1 MAAPTKE
8 LEEWLDEWPAVRE
21 LVDELVLSLK
31 RRQLH
36 GSYETAKMTT
46 SVLSKVLET
55 VEWSTAGEILEKIR
69 QLGHMLTKAHAHELA
84 IGNVVRRVLYII
96 REEHSNALKL
106 SSADAAN
113 GSAVAPVSGPPTSRN
128 NNLSRSLGTILTPGT
143 DTDLSIPIT
152 DLKLSV
158 MEGIAELVD
167 EIDSLHVNIA
177 DQAMEYIHTDE
188 VILTFGQSLSVEA
201 FLKTAAKKRSFK
213 VIVVE
218 SAPSLN
224 GQHMAHALAESGI
237 HVTVIP
243 DSAVFALMAR
253 VNKVVVPAAAVV
265 ANGGLIAQSG
275 LQNIALAAKKCSV
288 PVVCVAGLI
297 KLSPLYAHDLDVLSE
312 LLAPSSIYNYE
323 DTVDNLEVL
332 NPAYDYVPPE
342 CVRIFITN
350 TGAHQPS
357 YIYRLLAE
365 YYSPQDYQLS

>member
-1 MAAPTKE
+1 PT
-8 LEEWLDEWPAVRE
+8 VRD

-31 RRQLH
+31 RRQLR

-46 SVLSKVLET
+46 SLLSKVVRIHEQVT
-55 VEWSTAGEILEKIR
+55 WSTAGEILDKIR

-106 SSADAAN
+106 SAEAAS
-113 GSAVAPVSGPPTSRN
+113 GPVSAPPSSRG
-128 NNLSRSLGTILTPGT
+128 NNLSRSLGTILTPGI
-143 DTDLSIPIT
+143 DTDLSIPIA
-152 DLKLSV
+152 DLKLGFDALQSV

-188 VILTFGQSLSVEA
+188 VILTFGLSLSVEA
-201 FLKTAAKKRSFK
+201 FLKTAAKKRQFK

-224 GQHMAHALAESGI
+224 GQRMAHALAESGI

-312 LLAPSSIYNYE
+312 LSAPSSIFNYE

-365 YYSPQDYQLS
+365 YYSPQD

>member
-1 MAAPTKE
+1 M
-8 LEEWLDEWPAVRE
+8 EWLAEWPTVHE

-31 RRQLH
+31 RRQSR

-46 SVLSKVLET
+46 HVLSKVLET
-55 VEWSTAGEILEKIR
+55 VKWSTAGEILEKIR

-106 SSADAAN
+106 SSMDTA
-113 GSAVAPVSGPPTSRN
+113 APVSAPPSSSRN
-128 NNLSRSLGTILTPGT
+128 HNLSRSLGTILTPGT
-143 DTDLSIPIT
+143 DTDLSIPIA

-158 MEGIAELVD
+158 MEGIAELID

-188 VILTFGQSLSVEA
+188 VILTFGLSLSVEA
-201 FLKTAAKKRSFK
+201 FLKMAAKKRSFK

-224 GQHMAHALAESGI
+224 GQRTAHALAESGI

-312 LLAPSSIYNYE
+312 LLSPSSIYNYE
-323 DTVDNLEVL
+323 DIVETLEVL

>member
-1 MAAPTKE
+1 
-8 LEEWLDEWPAVRE
+8 
-21 LVDELVLSLK
+21 
-31 RRQLH
+31 
-36 GSYETAKMTT
+36 
-46 SVLSKVLET
+46 
-55 VEWSTAGEILEKIR
+55 
-69 QLGHMLTKAHAHELA
+69 
-84 IGNVVRRVLYII
+84 
-96 REEHSNALKL
+96 
-106 SSADAAN
+106 
-113 GSAVAPVSGPPTSRN
+113 
-128 NNLSRSLGTILTPGT
+128 
-143 DTDLSIPIT
+143 
-152 DLKLSV
+152 

-177 DQAMEYIHTDE
+177 DQAMEYIHTEYVVASVAQQINYNLLTLISVSCGFTTNSE
-188 VILTFGQSLSVEA
+188 VILTFGLSLSVEA

-224 GQHMAHALAESGI
+224 GQRMAHALAESGI

-323 DTVDNLEVL
+323 DTVDNVR
-332 NPAYDYVPPE
+332 ATIISCA
-342 CVRIFITN
+342 CVVQFI
-350 TGAHQPS
+350 H
-357 YIYRLLAE
+357 
-365 YYSPQDYQLS
+365 

>member
-1 MAAPTKE
+1 MTKE
-8 LEEWLDEWPAVRE
+8 LMEWLEEWPTVRE

-31 RRQLH
+31 RRQLR

-46 SVLSKVLET
+46 NVLRTVLET

-69 QLGHMLTKAHAHELA
+69 QLGHMLTKAHAHELT

-106 SSADAAN
+106 SSMDTT
-113 GSAVAPVSGPPTSRN
+113 APVSVCSSTSSSSRN
-128 NNLSRSLGTILTPGT
+128 MNLSRSLGTILTPGT
-143 DTDLSIPIT
+143 DTDLSIPIA

-188 VILTFGQSLSVEA
+188 VILTFGLSLSVEA

-224 GQHMAHALAESGI
+224 GQRTAHALAESGI
-237 HVTVIP
+237 DVTVIP

-312 LLAPSSIYNYE
+312 LLAPSSIYSYE

>member
-1 MAAPTKE
+1 
-8 LEEWLDEWPAVRE
+8 
-21 LVDELVLSLK
+21 
-31 RRQLH
+31 
-36 GSYETAKMTT
+36 MTT
-46 SVLSKVLET
+46 NVLSKVLET
-55 VEWSTAGEILEKIR
+55 VKWSTAGEILDKIR
-69 QLGHMLTKAHAHELA
+69 QLGHMLTTAHAHELA

-96 REEHSNALKL
+96 REEHSNALKVSATATGTSTTGP
-106 SSADAAN
+106 SS
-113 GSAVAPVSGPPTSRN
+113 TRT
-128 NNLSRSLGTILTPGT
+128 NNLSRSLDTILTPGT

-167 EIDSLHVNIA
+167 EIETLHVNIA

-188 VILTFGQSLSVEA
+188 VILTFGLSLSVEA
-201 FLKTAAKKRSFK
+201 FLKTAAKKRAFQ

-218 SAPSLN
+218 SAPLLT
-224 GQHMAHALAESGI
+224 GQTMAHALAASGI

-243 DSAVFALMAR
+243 DSAVYALMAR

-297 KLSPLYAHDLDVLSE
+297 KLSPLYAHDLDVRSE
-312 LLAPSSIYNYE
+312 LLAPSSIFNYE

-342 CVRIFITN
+342 CVMLFITN
-350 TGAHQPS
+350 TGAHPPS

-365 YYSPQDYQLS
+365 YYSPQDYQLQ

>member
-1 MAAPTKE
+1 MAAPTEE
-8 LEEWLDEWPAVRE
+8 LKEWLDAWPAVRD
-21 LVDELVLSLK
+21 LVDELLLSLK
-31 RRQLH
+31 RRQLR

-106 SSADAAN
+106 SSADAA
-113 GSAVAPVSGPPTSRN
+113 PPSSRN

-143 DTDLSIPIT
+143 DTDLSIPIA

-188 VILTFGQSLSVEA
+188 VILTFGMSLSVEA
-201 FLKTAAKKRSFK
+201 FLKMAAKKREFK

-224 GQHMAHALAESGI
+224 GQRTAHALAESGI

>member
-1 MAAPTKE
+1 MAAPTRE
-8 LEEWLDEWPAVRE
+8 LKEWLQEWPAVCE
-21 LVDELVLSLK
+21 LVEELVLSLK
-31 RRQLH
+31 RRQLI
-36 GSYETAKMTT
+36 GSYETARMTT
-46 SVLSKVLET
+46 RVLSKVLET
-55 VEWSTAGEILEKIR
+55 VKWTTAGEILDKIR
-69 QLGHMLTKAHAHELA
+69 QLGHMLTKAHAHELV

-106 SSADAAN
+106 SLADTAN
-113 GSAVAPVSGPPTSRN
+113 GSAVAPVPAPLSSHSSTS
-128 NNLSRSLGTILTPGT
+128 SRSLGTILTPGT
-143 DTDLSIPIT
+143 DTDLSIPIA
-152 DLKLSV
+152 DLKMSV

-188 VILTFGQSLSVEA
+188 VILTFGRSLSVEA

-224 GQHMAHALAESGI
+224 GQRTAHALAESGI

-312 LLAPSSIYNYE
+312 LLAPSSIYDYE

>member
-8 LEEWLDEWPAVRE
+8 LKEWLEEWPAVRE

-31 RRQLH
+31 RRQLR

-106 SSADAAN
+106 SSADSAN
-113 GSAVAPVSGPPTSRN
+113 GNAVAPVSGPPSSRN

-143 DTDLSIPIT
+143 DTDLSIPIA

-188 VILTFGQSLSVEA
+188 VILTFGLSLSVEA

-224 GQHMAHALAESGI
+224 GQRMAHALAESGI

-312 LLAPSSIYNYE
+312 LLEPSSIYNYE

>member
-1 MAAPTKE
+1 MAAPTQE
-8 LEEWLDEWPAVRE
+8 LKEWLDEWPTVRD

-31 RRQLH
+31 RRQLR

-46 SVLSKVLET
+46 SLLSKVLET
-55 VEWSTAGEILEKIR
+55 VEWSTAGEILDKIR

-106 SSADAAN
+106 SAEAAN
-113 GSAVAPVSGPPTSRN
+113 GPVSAPPSSRG
-128 NNLSRSLGTILTPGT
+128 NNLSRSLGTILTPGI
-143 DTDLSIPIT
+143 DTDLSIPIA

-188 VILTFGQSLSVEA
+188 VILTFGLSLSVEA
-201 FLKTAAKKRSFK
+201 FLKTAAKKRQFK

-224 GQHMAHALAESGI
+224 GQRMAHALAESGI

-312 LLAPSSIYNYE
+312 LSAPSSIFNYE

>member
-1 MAAPTKE
+1 MTKE
-8 LEEWLDEWPAVRE
+8 LMEWLEEWP
-21 LVDELVLSLK
+21 
-31 RRQLH
+31 
-36 GSYETAKMTT
+36 T
-46 SVLSKVLET
+46 LET

-69 QLGHMLTKAHAHELA
+69 QLGHMLTKAHAHELT

-106 SSADAAN
+106 SSMDTT
-113 GSAVAPVSGPPTSRN
+113 APVSVCSSTSSSSRN
-128 NNLSRSLGTILTPGT
+128 MNLSRSLGTILTPGT
-143 DTDLSIPIT
+143 DTDLSIPIA

-177 DQAMEYIHTDE
+177 DQAMEYIHTE
-188 VILTFGQSLSVEA
+188 Y
-201 FLKTAAKKRSFK
+201 TAAKKRSFK

-224 GQHMAHALAESGI
+224 GQRTAHALAESGI
-237 HVTVIP
+237 DVTVIP

-312 LLAPSSIYNYE
+312 LLAPSSIYSYE

>member
-1 MAAPTKE
+1 MTKE
-8 LEEWLDEWPAVRE
+8 LMEWLEEWPT
-21 LVDELVLSLK
+21 LK
-31 RRQLH
+31 
-36 GSYETAKMTT
+36 
-46 SVLSKVLET
+46 T

-69 QLGHMLTKAHAHELA
+69 QLGHMLTKAHAHELT

-106 SSADAAN
+106 SSMDTT
-113 GSAVAPVSGPPTSRN
+113 APVSVCSSTSSSSRN
-128 NNLSRSLGTILTPGT
+128 MNLSRSLGTILTPGT
-143 DTDLSIPIT
+143 DTDLSIPIA

-167 EIDSLHVNIA
+167 EIDSLH
-177 DQAMEYIHTDE
+177 
-188 VILTFGQSLSVEA
+188 
-201 FLKTAAKKRSFK
+201 TAAKKRSFK

-224 GQHMAHALAESGI
+224 GQRTAHALAESGI
-237 HVTVIP
+237 DVTVIP

-312 LLAPSSIYNYE
+312 LLAPSSIYSYE

>member
-1 MAAPTKE
+1 MAVPTKE
-8 LEEWLDEWPAVRE
+8 LKEWLDEWPAVRE

-31 RRQLH
+31 RRQLR

-106 SSADAAN
+106 SSAA
-113 GSAVAPVSGPPTSRN
+113 APVSGRN

-201 FLKTAAKKRSFK
+201 FLKTAAKKRSFQ

>member
-1 MAAPTKE
+1 MTKALME
-8 LEEWLDEWPAVRE
+8 WLEEWPTVCE
-21 LVDELVLSLK
+21 LVHELVLSLK
-31 RRQLH
+31 RRQLR
-36 GSYETAKMTT
+36 AKC
-46 SVLSKVLET
+46 L
-55 VEWSTAGEILEKIR
+55 
-69 QLGHMLTKAHAHELA
+69 
-84 IGNVVRRVLYII
+84 RRW
-96 REEHSNALKL
+96 N
-106 SSADAAN
+106 
-113 GSAVAPVSGPPTSRN
+113 
-128 NNLSRSLGTILTPGT
+128 GT
-143 DTDLSIPIT
+143 DTDLSIPIA

-188 VILTFGQSLSVEA
+188 VILTFGLSLSVEA

-224 GQHMAHALAESGI
+224 GQRTAHALAESGI
-237 HVTVIP
+237 DVTVIP

-253 VNKVVVPAAAVV
+253 VNKVVVPAVAVV

-312 LLAPSSIYNYE
+312 LLSPSSIYSYE

>member
-1 MAAPTKE
+1 
-8 LEEWLDEWPAVRE
+8 
-21 LVDELVLSLK
+21 
-31 RRQLH
+31 
-36 GSYETAKMTT
+36 
-46 SVLSKVLET
+46 
-55 VEWSTAGEILEKIR
+55 
-69 QLGHMLTKAHAHELA
+69 
-84 IGNVVRRVLYII
+84 
-96 REEHSNALKL
+96 
-106 SSADAAN
+106 
-113 GSAVAPVSGPPTSRN
+113 
-128 NNLSRSLGTILTPGT
+128 
-143 DTDLSIPIT
+143 
-152 DLKLSV
+152 

-188 VILTFGQSLSVEA
+188 VILTFGMSLSVEA
-201 FLKTAAKKRSFK
+201 FLKMAAKKREFK

-224 GQHMAHALAESGI
+224 GQRTAHALAESGI

-323 DTVDNLEVL
+323 DTVDNVRATNATDTCDLLILEVL

>member
-1 MAAPTKE
+1 MAAPTQE
-8 LEEWLDEWPAVRE
+8 LKEWLDEWPTVRD

-31 RRQLH
+31 RRQLR

-46 SVLSKVLET
+46 SLLSKVLET
-55 VEWSTAGEILEKIR
+55 VEWSTAGEILDKIR

-106 SSADAAN
+106 SAEAAS
-113 GSAVAPVSGPPTSRN
+113 GPVSAPPSSRG
-128 NNLSRSLGTILTPGT
+128 NNLSRSLGTILTPGI
-143 DTDLSIPIT
+143 DTDLSIPIA

-188 VILTFGQSLSVEA
+188 VILTFGLSLSVEA
-201 FLKTAAKKRSFK
+201 FLKTAAKKRQFK

-224 GQHMAHALAESGI
+224 GQRMAHALAESGI

-312 LLAPSSIYNYE
+312 LSAPSSIFNYE

>member
-1 MAAPTKE
+1 MAAPTAE
-8 LEEWLDEWPAVRE
+8 LQEWLDDWPTVRDS
-21 LVDELVLSLK
+21 VDELVLSLK
-31 RRQLH
+31 RRYDPLRQLR
-36 GSYETAKMTT
+36 GSYETAKKTT
-46 SVLSKVLET
+46 NLLSKVVRGWRIRRRLCAERAAYYCLET
-55 VEWSTAGEILEKIR
+55 VDWSTAGEILEKIR
-69 QLGHMLTKAHAHELA
+69 QLGYMLTKAHAHELA

-106 SSADAAN
+106 STGDGVNSSSVAT
-113 GSAVAPVSGPPTSRN
+113 AVATPPTSRN

-143 DTDLSIPIT
+143 DTDLSIPIA

-158 MEGIAELVD
+158 MEGIAELID

-188 VILTFGQSLSVEA
+188 VILTFGLSLSVEA
-201 FLKTAAKKRSFK
+201 FLKMAAKKRQFK

-224 GQHMAHALAESGI
+224 GQRTAHALAESGI

-323 DTVDNLEVL
+323 
-332 NPAYDYVPPE
+332 
-342 CVRIFITN
+342 
-350 TGAHQPS
+350 
-357 YIYRLLAE
+357 
-365 YYSPQDYQLS
+365 

>member
-1 MAAPTKE
+1 MAAPTAE
-8 LEEWLDEWPAVRE
+8 LKEWLDEWPTVRD

-31 RRQLH
+31 RRHLR

-46 SVLSKVLET
+46 KLLSKVLET
-55 VEWSTAGEILEKIR
+55 VKWSTAGEILEKIR

-96 REEHSNALKL
+96 REEHSNALKI

-113 GSAVAPVSGPPTSRN
+113 GSATAPVSGPPSSRN

-143 DTDLSIPIT
+143 DTDLSIPIA

-188 VILTFGQSLSVEA
+188 VILTFGLSLSVEA
-201 FLKTAAKKRSFK
+201 FLKMAAKKRQFK

-224 GQHMAHALAESGI
+224 GQRTAHALAESGI

-312 LLAPSSIYNYE
+312 LLAPSNIFNYE

-365 YYSPQDYQLS
+365 YYSPQDYQLN